1 VTVTGEVL
9 ELLRRRPEPHDG
21 IATIRRLNE
30 TAGQQARADA
40 EAYAAVYEGQRA
52 PMVFDVVASRQRR
65 YTNRVVPLVARF
77 SETPA
82 SASLEALAADGPGDG
97 WGLKSTETET
107 IRLVAAGLL
116 RFAGD
121 HDCDGDDV
129 TVRLWAD
136 RTLPV
141 VDAHDLDPYV
151 GSVSGIG
158 LALFAY
164 MRVRSGGDGI
174 KPDIR
179 VRRGLTNAGFQVP
192 RSDLAMLRLA
202 EAVAAEADV
211 PLLVLDQLL
220 WQNT

>member
-1 VTVTGEVL
+1 MTGTDEVL
-9 ELLRRRPEPHDG
+9 ELLRRRSDWQDG
-21 IATIRRLNE
+21 IATIRRLDE

-40 EAYAAVYEGQRA
+40 EAYAAVYESQRA
-52 PMVFDVVASRQRR
+52 PMVFDVVASRQRSYR
-65 YTNRVVPLVARF
+65 NRVKPLVDRF
-77 SETPA
+77 SKTPA

-97 WGLKSTETET
+97 WGLKATETET
-107 IRLVAAGLL
+107 IRLVAAGLV
-116 RFAGD
+116 RFAD
-121 HDCDGDDV
+121 DNDCDGDDV

-141 VDAHDLDPYV
+141 VAAHDLDPYV

-164 MRVRSGGDGI
+164 MRMRSGGDGI

-202 EAVAAEADV
+202 EAVAAETDM

>member
-1 VTVTGEVL
+1 VTFSGEVL
-9 ELLRRRPEPHDG
+9 ELLRQRPDWHDG
-21 IATIRRLNE
+21 IATIRRLHE
-30 TAGQQARADA
+30 AAGEQARADA
-40 EAYAAVYEGQRA
+40 EAYGAVYEGRRA
-52 PMVFDVVASRQRR
+52 PMVFDVVASRRR
-65 YTNRVVPLVARF
+65 SYPKRVLPLVAQF

-82 SASLEALAADGPGDG
+82 SASLEALAADGPGKG
-97 WGLKSTETET
+97 WGLRTTEPET

-164 MRVRSGGDGI
+164 MRMRSGGDGL

-179 VRRGLTNAGFQVP
+179 VRRGLTKAGFHVP

>member
-1 VTVTGEVL
+1 VTVTTELL
-9 ELLRRRPEPHDG
+9 ELLRRRPDWSVG
-21 IATIRRLNE
+21 MATIRQLAE

-40 EAYAAVYEGQRA
+40 QTYAAAYEGRRA
-52 PMVFDVVASRQRR
+52 AMVFDVVASRQRR

-77 SETPA
+77 AEAPA
-82 SASLEALAADGPGDG
+82 STSLEALAADGPGDG
-97 WGLKSTETET
+97 WGLRGAETET
-107 IRLVAAGLL
+107 IRLVATGLR

-121 HDCDGDDV
+121 FECEDDDV

-136 RTLPV
+136 RTRPI

-151 GSVSGIG
+151 GSIPGIG

-164 MRVRSGGDGI
+164 MRMRSGGDGI

-179 VRRGLTNAGFQVP
+179 VRRGLNNSGFQAP

-202 EAVAAEADV
+202 EAVALEADV

-220 WQNT
+220 WQNS